1 MVVSMTHPGGL
12 PKSPGSLTEAQK
24 DTVRVELDRILAGS
38 NFRGSKRSQ
47 EFLRYIVTHALE
59 GNSDLLKERI
69 IGIQVFERDA
79 DYATGDDSIVR
90 VKANEVRKRLAQH
103 YQESGAAV
111 ELQIELP
118 PGSYSPEFRWAH
130 PESPPP
136 VPVTAQKPAPAHRWV
151 LAALPVVLAICAAA
165 GWLWL
170 GRRGGGV
177 LDQFWEPFLR
187 NPRPLLLCIP
197 NPVIYLVRREAL
209 PELKKP
215 AGMVPSSAILR
226 DPNGYVGVGDAFAIS
241 QFATLL
247 GRVGKPC
254 QLRIWTETSFA
265 DLRSSPAILIGAFS
279 NQWTLEITK
288 DLRFTFD
295 REDGDAEVTDQM
307 APGHRWA
314 RTATTPRSDF
324 AIISR
329 VFRSRTGEPVII
341 AAGLGQYGT
350 QVAGELLTNAIYL
363 EEALHGAP
371 ADWQTKNLQ
380 IVVRTEVIGATPG
393 PPKTLATHFW

>member
-12 PKSPGSLTEAQK
+12 PKSPGGLPEAQK
-24 DTVRVELDRILAGS
+24 DAVRVELDRILAGS
-38 NFRGSKRSQ
+38 AFRASKRSQ
-47 EFLRYIVTHALE
+47 EFLRYIVTQALE

-69 IGIQVFERDA
+69 IGVQVFERET
-79 DYATGDDSIVR
+79 DYDTGDDSIVR

-103 YQESGAAV
+103 YQEAGSAA

-118 PGSYSPEFRWAH
+118 PGSYMPEFRCTH
-130 PESPPP
+130 PEAPP
-136 VPVTAQKPAPAHRWV
+136 VPLAARKPAAARRWV
-151 LAALPVVLAICAAA
+151 LAALAMVLGICLAA
-165 GWLWL
+165 GWLSL
-170 GRRGGGV
+170 GRRSAGV

-209 PELKKP
+209 PELDKP
-215 AGMVPSSAILR
+215 AGMLPSSAILR
-226 DPNGYVGVGDAFAIS
+226 DPSGYVGVGDVFAIS
-241 QFATLL
+241 QLATLL

-254 QLRIWTETSFA
+254 QVRIWTETSFA
-265 DLRSSPAILIGAFS
+265 DLRSSPTILIGAFS
-279 NQWTLEITK
+279 NQWTLDIAK

-350 QVAGELLTNAIYL
+350 RIAGELLTNATYL
-363 EEALHGAP
+363 EEALRGAP

-380 IVVRTEVIGATPG
+380 IVVRTEVIGTTPG